1 VVETGHVLFLRGKI
15 LIKVKWIG
23 LGCLCLIVTM
33 GVFVAGMAFEGRVY
47 AVFSPTPTTV
57 EVAKSPRPIIMPNGP
72 VPAEFST
79 FWEAWNILNQ
89 EFYGQIPND
98 DARVFGAIR
107 GMVNTLGDQHT
118 LFIDPVHAALNR
130 ENQDGVFEGV
140 GATLKMDDQG
150 QLVVAD
156 SYPNRPAY
164 RAGLRQGDVIVAIDG
179 QPTQGLSVYEAVTLI
194 RGPMDTIVIITITR
208 AGQPMPRDLQVVRAK
223 IEIELIQ
230 SKLLVNHIGYLKLAQ
245 FSEGATEKLNH
256 EMQQLISQG
265 ATKFI
270 LDLRSNPGGLL
281 TEAVSVGTLFMNGVV
296 VIERL
301 KNGEEKQF
309 PDRASSYTAT
319 SLPLVILVNGG
330 SASASE
336 IVAGAVQDSQRGAI
350 IGEQSFGKGSV
361 QSPHQLQDGSEL
373 RVTVAEW
380 LTPLHRQIH
389 KKGITP
395 DIVVKLTN
403 EDVAQGRDPQID
415 KAVEYLK

>member
-1 VVETGHVLFLRGKI
+1 MIKI
-15 LIKVKWIG
+15 KLIAV
-23 LGCLCLIVTM
+23 GCLWLIITVA
-33 GVFVAGMAFEGRVY
+33 VFVAGMAFEGRVY
-47 AVFSPTPTTV
+47 AVFSPTPLVV
-57 EVAKSPRPIIMPNGP
+57 EAKPRPIITPNGA

-79 FWEAWNILNQ
+79 FWEVWNVLNQ
-89 EFYGQIPND
+89 QFYGQIPNED
-98 DARVFGAIR
+98 ERVYGAIR
-107 GMVNTLGDQHT
+107 GLVNTFGDQHT

-130 ENQDGVFEGV
+130 ENRDGVFEGV
-140 GATLKMDDQG
+140 GATIRLNDNG

-194 RGPMDTIVIITITR
+194 RGPMDTMVIITITR
-208 AGQPMPRDLQVVRAK
+208 AGQPTPRDLQVVRAK

-230 SKLLVNHIGYLKLAQ
+230 SKLLANQVGYLKLAQ
-245 FSEGATEKLNH
+245 FSEGAAEKLNH
-256 EMQQLISQG
+256 EMQQLIRQG
-265 ATKFI
+265 ATKLI

-281 TEAVSVGTLFMNGVV
+281 TEAVSVGTLFMSGVV

-309 PDRASSYTAT
+309 PDKASFYTAT
-319 SLPLVILVNGG
+319 SLPLVILINGG

-403 EDVAQGRDPQID
+403 EDVEQGRDPQVD
-415 KAVEYLK
+415 KAIEYLK